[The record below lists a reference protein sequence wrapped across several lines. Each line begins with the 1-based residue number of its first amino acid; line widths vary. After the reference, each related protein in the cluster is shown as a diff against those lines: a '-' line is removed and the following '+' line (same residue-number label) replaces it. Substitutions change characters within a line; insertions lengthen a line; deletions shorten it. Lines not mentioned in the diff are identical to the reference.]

1 MPVIQ
6 CPNGATLG
14 IGSLPHR
21 DIADG
26 VDFSLTATTVPTVPS
41 FPRRSPAE
49 GMISQA
55 MVGIDGITVGQYGA
69 ISVDTGRIGPR
80 SRVHTDLHHEAFAGF
95 RAFLAATAARVTP
108 TMAPP
113 AAASVSEEPDPCV
126 SAAEPAAEPPAEP
139 PVGPAVGPP
148 VGVQIGTVKWQ
159 LVGPVTLGLSLI
171 RAGVP
176 ERVAFAVAI
185 RAVRDHISSL
195 LDAVERALP
204 GCTQVVFVDEPAMA
218 DLADSGFPLAPDT
231 AIDLVSGALAVIEQ
245 RAVSGLHVCGEAD
258 WASLLAAGP
267 QVLAVPVRSSLVSSA
282 SYIQQFLSRG
292 GVVAWGAVRTDGP
305 IATTAERPWRQLC
318 ELWSQLTDRGCDS
331 RLLRQNSVI
340 TPECGLGML
349 TPTLSEHVHHMVT
362 DIGRRVHDQAVA
374 AQFVVGA

>member
-95 RAFLAATAARVTP
+95 RAFLAAAAAPVT
-108 TMAPP
+108 PP
-113 AAASVSEEPDPCV
+113 AAASESDACV
-126 SAAEPAAEPPAEP
+126 SATEPAAEPVAEP
-139 PVGPAVGPP
+139 AAGAR
-148 VGVQIGTVKWQ
+148 IGTVKWQ

-185 RAVRDHISSL
+185 RAVRDHISSI

-204 GCTQVVFVDEPAMA
+204 GCTQIVFVDEPAMA
-218 DLADSGFPLAPDT
+218 DLADRGFPLAPDT

-245 RAVSGLHVCGEAD
+245 RAVSGLHVCREAD

-282 SYIQQFLSRG
+282 GYIQQFLSRG

-349 TPTLSEHVHHMVT
+349 TPTLGEHVHHMVT
-362 DIGRRVHDQAVA
+362 DISRRVHDQAVA
-374 AQFVVGA
+374 AQFVLGA

>member
-55 MVGIDGITVGQYGA
+55 MAGIDGITVGQYGA
-69 ISVDTGRIGPR
+69 ISVDAGRIGPR

-95 RAFLAATAARVTP
+95 RAFLAATAAPVIP
-108 TMAPP
+108 PMAPS
-113 AAASVSEEPDPCV
+113 AAASVSDESDPCV
-126 SAAEPAAEPPAEP
+126 SATEPGAEHAAGA
-139 PVGPAVGPP
+139 G
-148 VGVQIGTVKWQ
+148 IGTVKWQ

-218 DLADSGFPLAPDT
+218 DLADRGFPLAPDT

-245 RAVSGLHVCGEAD
+245 RAVAGLHVCREAD

-282 SYIQQFLSRG
+282 GYIQQFLSRG

-349 TPTLSEHVHHMVT
+349 TPALGEHIHHMVT

-374 AQFVVGA
+374 VQFVLGA